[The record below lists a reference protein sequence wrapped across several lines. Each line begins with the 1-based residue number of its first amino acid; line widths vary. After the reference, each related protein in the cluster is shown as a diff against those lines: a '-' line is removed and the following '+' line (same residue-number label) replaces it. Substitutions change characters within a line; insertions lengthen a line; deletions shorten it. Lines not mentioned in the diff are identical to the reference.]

1 MSEDNTKTSVTSD
14 NLSEVFGSHSD
25 EDWRKAV
32 DKLLKGKPY
41 EKIMLTNTYEGIQ
54 LDPIYRLGVLED
66 LPQTDDLPGFNS
78 YVRNTRPEGYTAASW
93 QVAQEISSALPMEFN
108 KNLLEALNRGQNAVN
123 IVLDKASLKGNDPE
137 QSRENQV
144 GKNGTSIATLAD
156 LETAL
161 SDVVLDAVDIQVQ
174 AYHMALPYA
183 TMLMQLAKLQ
193 NKQLKGCVGMDPLS
207 YLAENGTLPASL
219 PEAYDDMFQ
228 LTNYAKN
235 YHPELRT
242 IAIHTQPY
250 HEAGASAVEELSFGF
265 ASAVEYV
272 NQMLDR
278 GLKIDEVAPRLQF
291 NFALGSNLFMEIA
304 KLRAARM
311 IWKNIVENY
320 GGNKESQKIYMHVRT
335 SKFNKTKYD
344 PYVNM
349 LRTTTEAFS
358 GVIGGADSMHVGS
371 FDEVLR
377 SPDKFSRR
385 IARNQQLILA
395 EEANLGKVIDPAGG
409 SWYVE
414 KLTDELAKTVWKN
427 FQITQEAG
435 GMSKFLKENQAQEA
449 VKKVAA
455 ARRKNI
461 ARRKDVFV
469 GTNMYANMEEKFL
482 TPRKRDYKSL
492 YEIRSKEITK
502 PELQIKVDK
511 NNVVESVMQLW
522 QQGATIN
529 QIHTALHKGK
539 TEVQPLEIHRASK
552 FYEELRN
559 KVEKYFQKTGKRP
572 QVFLANYGTVYNY
585 KARADFSR
593 GFFETAGFAVESGQG
608 FEEPEKVIEEAWQ
621 NSAKIVVICS
631 TDKKYNEIVERM
643 GAKVKNEAA
652 TKILVL
658 AGYPK
663 ADVERYEKAGIDKFI
678 HLRANAYDIL
688 ADLLQKVGVE

>member
-1 MSEDNTKTSVTSD
+1 MSEDNKKTSVISE
-14 NLSEVFGSHSD
+14 NLLKDFPPHSD

-54 LDPIYRLGVLED
+54 LEPIYRLSVLKD
-66 LPQTDDLPGFNS
+66 LPQIDDLPGFNS
-78 YVRNTRPEGYTAASW
+78 YVRNTKPEGYTATGW
-93 QVAQEISSALPMEFN
+93 QVAQEISSALPMELN
-108 KNLLEALNRGQNAVN
+108 KNLLDALNRGQNAVN
-123 IVLDKASLKGNDPE
+123 IVLDKASLKGKDPK

-161 SDVVLDAVDIQVQ
+161 DDVVLDAVDIQIQ

-183 TMLMQLAKLQ
+183 TMLMQLAKQ
-193 NKQLKGCVGMDPLS
+193 KDKKIRGCVGMDPLS
-207 YLAENGTLPASL
+207 YLAEHGTLPASL
-219 PEAYDDMFQ
+219 KETYDDMFQ
-228 LTNYAKN
+228 LTNYAKKN
-235 YHPELRT
+235 HPGLRT

-265 ASAVEYV
+265 ATAVEYV
-272 NQMLDR
+272 NEMLDR
-278 GLKIDEVAPRLQF
+278 GLSIDEVAPHVQF

-320 GGNKESQKIYMHVRT
+320 GGNQESQKIYMHVRT

-358 GVIGGADSMHVGS
+358 GVIGGADSLHVGC

-377 SPDKFSRR
+377 SPDDFSRR

-395 EEANLGKVIDPAGG
+395 EEVHLSKVIDPAGG
-409 SWYVE
+409 SWYIE

-449 VKKVAA
+449 VKKVAT

-461 ARRKDVFV
+461 ACREDVIV

-492 YEIRSKEITK
+492 YEIRSKEIRK
-502 PELQIKVDK
+502 PDLKIEIDK
-511 NNVVESVMQLW
+511 DDVVESVMQLW

-529 QIHTALHKGK
+529 QIHTALHQGT

-552 FYEELRN
+552 FYEQLRN
-559 KVEKYFQKTGKRP
+559 KTEKYFQKTGERP
-572 QVFLANYGTVYNY
+572 QVFLANYGTVYDY
-585 KARADFSR
+585 KGRADFSR
-593 GFFETAGFAVESGQG
+593 GFFETAGFAVEAGQG
-608 FEEPEKVIEEAWQ
+608 FEEPEKVIEEALQ
-621 NSAKIVVICS
+621 NSVKIVVICS
-631 TDKKYNEIVERM
+631 TDKKYKEIVEKMCQAREEM
-643 GAKVKNEAA
+643 AA
-652 TKILVL
+652 DKILIL
-658 AGYPK
+658 AGNPK
-663 ADVERYEKAGIDKFI
+663 ADEEKYKKAGIDKFI
-678 HLRANAYDIL
+678 HLRVNAYDIL